1 MTKYRPGTLV
11 RSRSFLTVDE
21 LIVIIKEE
29 RHCGWDGMLY
39 SAYNLTHNLFMERT
53 EKFLDEYYEI
63 MVE

>member
-1 MTKYRPGTLV
+1 MKKYKPGTLV

-21 LIVIIKEE
+21 LIVIIGEE

-53 EKFLDEYYEI
+53 EKFLDEYYDVV
-63 MVE
+63 VE